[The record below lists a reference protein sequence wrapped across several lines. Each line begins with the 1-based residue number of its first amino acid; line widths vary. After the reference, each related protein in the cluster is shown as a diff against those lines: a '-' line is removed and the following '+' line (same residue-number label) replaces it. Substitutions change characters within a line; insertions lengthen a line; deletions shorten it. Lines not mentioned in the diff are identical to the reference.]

1 MQCVAGRLAFLSFS
15 RLLTNSPESIPRHE
29 LEPLWGWTVAPNAV
43 NNCFW
48 HQSLDSHSH
57 GCQEKDSKLKPHAAF
72 CSSLNSPRG
81 KWMQVS
87 CPKLAHLLPAISILV
102 FVTGSHSIVLPE
114 APGCWDDWCVTVLGF
129 CPSFIVGTSLPDLF
143 VLPHSACG
151 YVFLC
156 GISLSIL
163 PPIFM
168 AFVIVFFFS
177 KSSFW
182 GWVILGILPR
192 FWTC

>member
-57 GCQEKDSKLKPHAAF
+57 GCQEKDSKLKPHAAS

-81 KWMQVS
+81 KWMQVA
-87 CPKLAHLLPAISILV
+87 CPKFSHLLPAISILV

-129 CPSFIVGTSLPDLF
+129 CQSFIVGTSLPVFICPFSLCMWLRF
-143 VLPHSACG
+143 SLWHFSVHSSPPPPP
-151 YVFLC
+151 FSWPL
-156 GISLSIL
+156 SLS
-163 PPIFM
+163 
-168 AFVIVFFFS
+168 FFFFPS
-177 KSSFW
+177 LIFE
-182 GWVILGILPR
+182 GG
-192 FWTC
+192 

>member
-57 GCQEKDSKLKPHAAF
+57 GCQEKDSKLKPHTAF

-87 CPKLAHLLPAISILV
+87 CPKLFTSSPRHFYPCFSILV
-102 FVTGSHSIVLPE
+102 FVTGSHSTVLPE
-114 APGCWDDWCVTVLGF
+114 APGRWDDWCVTVLGF
-129 CPSFIVGTSLPDLF
+129 CQPFIVGTSLPVF
-143 VLPHSACG
+143 VCPSS
-151 YVFLC
+151 LC
-156 GISLSIL
+156 
-163 PPIFM
+163 M
-168 AFVIVFFFS
+168 
-177 KSSFW
+177 
-182 GWVILGILPR
+182 
-192 FWTC
+192 